1 VTSHRTAAFREQFAR
16 LPGRIQRQ
24 SRKAYRL
31 WESNPQHP
39 SLDFKLVGRHTPSY
53 SVRIAIGWRAL
64 GYKHGD
70 TVIWFWIGTH
80 AEYDKL
86 LRHL

>member
-1 VTSHRTAAFREQFAR
+1 
-16 LPGRIQRQ
+16 
-24 SRKAYRL
+24 
-31 WESNPQHP
+31 
-39 SLDFKLVGRHTPSY
+39 LDFKLVGRHTPSY